1 MTIQTRV
8 NEKLKDYGV
17 ELDFVNIQAPRFPDN
32 VEQALND
39 VEAANQAAAKAEA
52 EQRQALVEAETK
64 RIEAQGIAD
73 ANAILAQSL
82 TPEVLQ
88 QRYIEALGKSGNT
101 VYVVP
106 EGSQPLVSIK

>member
-1 MTIQTRV
+1 MT
-8 NEKLKDYGV
+8 DYAKGDTV
-17 ELDFVNIQAPRFPDN
+17 TL
-32 VEQALND
+32 
-39 VEAANQAAAKAEA
+39 KAEA